1 MIAFRTPVSPGGDTT
16 PPTAPGGLSA
26 AASSSQI
33 NLSWTASSDPDS
45 PSITYHVERC
55 QGAGCNRFAQIAT
68 PTATTYSD
76 TGLALGNYSYR
87 VRASDPTGNLSSYSN
102 VASGGISDTT
112 PPTTPANLA
121 ATAVSTSQ
129 INLTWTASTD
139 NVGVTGYLVER
150 CKGAGC
156 ASFAQLATTTSTTLN
171 DTSLTANTS
180 YSYRVRAT
188 DAAGNVSSYSNVT
201 TANTQQPTGTLFI
214 TPTSTNFGNVTLG
227 SNSTQS
233 VVLKNTGTSNITI
246 SQANVAGREF
256 SIGGV
261 SLPLT
266 LTASQSTAFNVAF
279 TPSGAGT
286 VTGSVSLVS
295 NATNSPSADTL
306 SGTGIHVADL
316 SWQASTSS
324 VAGYNIYRG
333 TVSGGP
339 YTKLN
344 ASLIGA
350 TTYSDTTVQAGQ
362 TYYYVATAVDS
373 SNNESTYSTQA
384 SAVVPTP

>member
-1 MIAFRTPVSPGGDTT
+1 
-16 PPTAPGGLSA
+16 
-26 AASSSQI
+26 
-33 NLSWTASSDPDS
+33 
-45 PSITYHVERC
+45 
-55 QGAGCNRFAQIAT
+55 
-68 PTATTYSD
+68 
-76 TGLALGNYSYR
+76 

-102 VASGGISDTT
+102 VASGAISDTT
-112 PPTTPANLA
+112 PPTAPGNMTAS
-121 ATAVSTSQ
+121 AVSTSQ

-139 NVGVTGYLVER
+139 NIGVTGYLIER
-150 CKGAGC
+150 CQGTGC
-156 ASFAQLATTTSTTLN
+156 ASFAQVATTTSITLN

-188 DAAGNVSSYSNVT
+188 DAAGNVSSYSNVA
-201 TANTQQPTGTLFI
+201 TANTQQSTGTLSI
-214 TPTSTNFGNVTLG
+214 TPTSTNFGNVPLG

-256 SIGGV
+256 SMSGM
-261 SLPLT
+261 SLPLA
-266 LTASQSTAFNVAF
+266 LTAGQSTGFNVVF
-279 TPSGAGT
+279 TPSAAGA

-295 NATNSPSADTL
+295 NATNSPTDAL

-324 VAGYNIYRG
+324 VVGYNVYRG

-344 ASLIGA
+344 TSLVGG
-350 TTYSDTTVQAGQ
+350 TTYSDMTIQAGQ

-373 SNNESTYSTQA
+373 SNNESLYSTQA